1 MYKTNNNKNAK
12 KSFKNVI
19 ACLMKSLGH
28 LNDDLQD
35 VASVAESNL
44 ASLNMAP
51 YTNDINDKCKN
62 FASFLSNNFLRK
74 VMRNEIS
81 ISEQVSSFTCLKF
94 GLHTL
99 LTDHIS

>member
-1 MYKTNNNKNAK
+1 M
-12 KSFKNVI
+12 S
-19 ACLMKSLGH
+19 SLGH

-51 YTNDINDKCKN
+51 YINDINDKCKN

-74 VMRNEIS
+74 VLKNQIP
-81 ISEQVSSFTCLKF
+81 ISEQVSYFTYFKF
-94 GLHTL
+94 GLLTL
-99 LTDHIS
+99 LTDLKVYIF